1 MKKLLFFAACT
12 AIFASCTSKKPYTI
26 TGEVDPSMNGKTV
39 YLYDFHNARMT
50 DSVVVAEGRFSFS
63 GTMAGDSLRRVALD
77 RNYVDVIVEG
87 GDYTVDLAAR
97 TAAGSKL
104 TEEKGRFD
112 AQYDSI
118 RGAFYERYRAL
129 MADASLSEETR
140 EEKADALVG
149 EINEALGEAARP
161 VVEANNNALGAYVF
175 WRWSSDLETPEEFD
189 AALALAGDY
198 VRNFAPVK
206 KSIATNE
213 ALKKTAEG
221 MPFVDFTIENGN
233 ADGTAVSLSDYVG
246 KGKYVLV
253 DFWASWCGPCM
264 GEVPYL
270 VDTYDKYHKKGFEI
284 YGVSFDSDRDAWLK
298 AIENKKMN
306 WIQVSSL
313 KAWDSQARAD
323 YAINSIPANFLVD
336 CATGKIIAK
345 GLRGEDLQKKIAE
358 LLD

>member
-149 EINEALGEAARP
+149 EINEALAEAARP

-175 WRWSSDLETPEEFD
+175 WRWSSDLETPEDFD

-253 DFWASWCGPCM
+253 DFWASWCGPCRREIPNIR
-264 GEVPYL
+264 EVWEKYRGDKFEVLGVAVWDEREETRKAAEQLGIEWPEI
-270 VDTYDKYHKKGFEI
+270 VDAQAVPTEL
-284 YGVSFDSDRDAWLK
+284 YGIAGIPHIILFGPDGTIV
-298 AIENKKMN
+298 
-306 WIQVSSL
+306 
-313 KAWDSQARAD
+313 AR
-323 YAINSIPANFLVD
+323 
-336 CATGKIIAK
+336 
-345 GLRGEDLQKKIAE
+345 GLRGEALKEKVAE
-358 LLD
+358 VLAE

>member
-1 MKKLLFFAACT
+1 
-12 AIFASCTSKKPYTI
+12 
-26 TGEVDPSMNGKTV
+26 MNGMTV

-140 EEKADALVG
+140 EEKADALVE

-253 DFWASWCGPCM
+253 DFWASWCGPCRREIPNIR
-264 GEVPYL
+264 EVWEKYRG
-270 VDTYDKYHKKGFEI
+270 DKFEVL
-284 YGVSFDSDRDAWLK
+284 GVA
-298 AIENKKMN
+298 
-306 WIQVSSL
+306 V
-313 KAWDSQARAD
+313 WDEREE
-323 YAINSIPANFLVD
+323 
-336 CATGKIIAK
+336 T
-345 GLRGEDLQKKIAE
+345 R
-358 LLD
+358 

>member
-1 MKKLLFFAACT
+1 MLELCRGGKSCKKLNLKTEHYEKLLFFAACT

-140 EEKADALVG
+140 EEKADALVE

-221 MPFVDFTIENGN
+221 MPFVISPSR
-233 ADGTAVSLSDYVG
+233 TAMPTVRPS
-246 KGKYVLV
+246 
-253 DFWASWCGPCM
+253 ASPTTW
-264 GEVPYL
+264 
-270 VDTYDKYHKKGFEI
+270 
-284 YGVSFDSDRDAWLK
+284 
-298 AIENKKMN
+298 
-306 WIQVSSL
+306 
-313 KAWDSQARAD
+313 ARA
-323 YAINSIPANFLVD
+323 NTCWS
-336 CATGKIIAK
+336 TS
-345 GLRGEDLQKKIAE
+345 GLRGAVPAVARFPTSARCGRSTAAISSRCWA
-358 LLD
+358 

>member
-253 DFWASWCGPCM
+253 DFWASWCGPCRREIPVIR
-264 GEVPYL
+264 EVWEKYRGDKFEVL
-270 VDTYDKYHKKGFEI
+270 GVAVWDKREDT
-284 YGVSFDSDRDAWLK
+284 LK
-298 AIENKKMN
+298 AAADLGIEWAQILDAQGVPTDLYGING
-306 WIQVSSL
+306 IPHIILFGPDGTIV
-313 KAWDSQARAD
+313 AR
-323 YAINSIPANFLVD
+323 
-336 CATGKIIAK
+336 
-345 GLRGEDLQKKIAE
+345 GLRGDALKEKVAE
-358 LLD
+358 VMAE